1 MCCTSDSGV
10 PGEHIICY
18 QLTISDNSLQE
29 VVEECCEDESNVV
42 GLIIVN
48 FEKSY
53 YLPNNVLKNG
63 VPQAPPIYVVS
74 VGDGEQIFDFI
85 NAQVDVGDAQVR
97 VLVESVVDSV
107 NLGMARHSS
116 SSRLYRGMY
125 EWILFYAS
133 SESQSMGLWC
143 FK

>member
-1 MCCTSDSGV
+1 MCCTSDSGI

-18 QLTISDNSLQE
+18 QLTISDNSLLE

-53 YLPNNVLKNG
+53 YLPDKILKNG

-74 VGDGEQIFDFI
+74 VEGGEQIFDFI
-85 NAQVDVGDAQVR
+85 NAQTNVGDAQVR
-97 VLVESVVDSV
+97 VLVESVVDPESTGLV
-107 NLGMARHSS
+107 RR
-116 SSRLYRGMY
+116 SSRSMYCFVCHQQPSRYRFQLKMD
-125 EWILFYAS
+125 
-133 SESQSMGLWC
+133 
-143 FK
+143 